1 MIKIPEL
8 YCIALQKLKLCVYNA
23 IVIFNYGR
31 KGSLDIVTELNV
43 EPVVYT
49 KKLRDELIRRK
60 KSLALYKPM

>member
-1 MIKIPEL
+1 MIKITGL
-8 YCIALQKLKLCVYNA
+8 YCIALQKLQLGVYNA

-49 KKLRDELIRRK
+49 KKLRDELMRRK